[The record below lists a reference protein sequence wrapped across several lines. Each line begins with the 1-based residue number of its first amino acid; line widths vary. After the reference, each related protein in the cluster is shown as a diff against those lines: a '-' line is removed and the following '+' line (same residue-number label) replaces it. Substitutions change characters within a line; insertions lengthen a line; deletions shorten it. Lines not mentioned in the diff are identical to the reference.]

1 MAEDATVKIALP
13 MLDAQQFQ
21 LKSDE
26 ALGNL
31 YRSLAKAS
39 DAHGFDTDFGGALTV
54 EFDDPPAKF
63 VVSPNAPVK
72 QVWVSAHMK
81 SFKLDWDAARGEFV
95 LPEAAR
101 LAAAVFCLA
110 FASRSR

>member
-1 MAEDATVKIALP
+1 LEKILG
-13 MLDAQQFQ
+13 MLDAQEFQ

-26 ALGNL
+26 ALGKL

-39 DAHGFDTDFGGALTV
+39 DEHGFDTDLSGALTV

-63 VVSPNAPVK
+63 VVSPNAPVR

-81 SFKLDWDAARGEFV
+81 SYKLDWDAARGEFV
-95 LPEAAR
+95 LPESGQSLR
-101 LAAAVFCLA
+101 ELVKSAVSQQLGEEIQL
-110 FASRSR
+110 